1 MPLSHDLTHAFVAS
15 QPFTPA
21 SSDARM
27 EDLSHQLQLRKVQAP
42 AEICNT
48 LVSNLIQQSTTVGR
62 KTEDVLSAVT
72 VGTARVAAN
81 KNGVLA
87 GGRDHDGANAS
98 ILSGSYAPSNR
109 GSPAHAY
116 AHAGFP
122 RPVGRVGSAEPHDSA
137 TPLGYHE
144 LYNPNDEAMSTKSY
158 GYMRPTQIEP
168 KGLGVPT
175 SPAERTSPSDFTYS
189 KDANIAGDECLPLE
203 SHGHSAPARPPA
215 SVSIP
220 GIYRPTD
227 TRGPFGRIQK
237 PNMYPTPDAL
247 QDANT
252 RGKST
257 PVDNRRA
264 LTTQQ
269 CTSQPSLA
277 ATNAVAPGTQ
287 ATGFVPMLA
296 VSRPDMTGRDVTPM
310 PLGSQAVI
318 DLKFS
323 PHYRGMHTEA
333 NASADH
339 LPPDQN
345 CSLWITQLPPD
356 VKVAELLGKIRNVG
370 RVYATVLSPPDGIKH
385 PKSAAKL
392 VFFTPAGARKLLAHG
407 EDHPLV
413 IRGHRAQIMPNRTKC
428 HSQSTERGESRVLI
442 ITGHRSFVNE
452 ASLTAYFE
460 GRFTFQIDKVQTL
473 LEFQDR
479 AVVEYQFGSYR
490 CQSQMGLKALLLDR
504 PRGLEMVEFGADP
517 CEVGS
522 ETTSFTVAGERIQG
536 RGLFPDLE

>member
-1 MPLSHDLTHAFVAS
+1 
-15 QPFTPA
+15 
-21 SSDARM
+21 M
-27 EDLSHQLQLRKVQAP
+27 EELSHQLQLQKVKAP
-42 AEICNT
+42 AMIGNT
-48 LVSNLIQQSTTVGR
+48 FVSNLIQQSTTVGR
-62 KTEDVLSAVT
+62 STEGVLSAVT

-81 KNGVLA
+81 KDGVPT
-87 GGRDHDGANAS
+87 GKRNHEGAKGC
-98 ILSGSYAPSNR
+98 ILSGSYAPTNP

-116 AHAGFP
+116 AHAGLP
-122 RPVGRVGSAEPHDSA
+122 RPVGRIGSAGLHGSA

-144 LYNPNDEAMSTKSY
+144 LYNPNGAAMATRSG
-158 GYMRPTQIEP
+158 GYMSPTQVEP
-168 KGLGVPT
+168 KELGTPT
-175 SPAERTSPSDFTYS
+175 SPPECASPSDFSHS
-189 KDANIAGDECLPLE
+189 KNANIAAGDRCLPPG
-203 SHGHSAPARPPA
+203 SRGHSAPARPLTH
-215 SVSIP
+215 SVGIP
-220 GIYRPTD
+220 GVYRPSD
-227 TRGPFGRIQK
+227 TRGPFGRIQN
-237 PNMYPTPDAL
+237 PSMYPTPDTF
-247 QDANT
+247 QDANHQGKSIAVNT
-252 RGKST
+252 RGT
-257 PVDNRRA
+257 PAN
-264 LTTQQ
+264 QQ
-269 CTSQPSLA
+269 CNSQPSLVT
-277 ATNAVAPGTQ
+277 TNTLAPGTQ

-296 VSRPDMTGRDVTPM
+296 VTRPDMTGRDVTPM

-345 CSLWITQLPPD
+345 CSLWITQLPAD

-370 RVYATVLSPPDGIKH
+370 RVYATVLSPPDGSKH

-392 VFFTPAGARKLLAHG
+392 VFFTPAGAQKLLAHG
-407 EDHPLV
+407 EGHPVV

-428 HSQSTERGESRVLI
+428 GSQSTERGESRVLI
-442 ITGHRSFVNE
+442 ITGHRRFVNE

-473 LEFQDR
+473 VEFQDR

-490 CQSQMGLKALLLDR
+490 CQSQMGHKALLLDR

-522 ETTSFTVAGERIQG
+522 DTTSFTVAGERIQG
-536 RGLFPDLE
+536 KGLFPDLE